1 MINMVSPPLTPSLLP
16 FKIPSLESILKKT
29 PEISP
34 ILLFQIPTTY
44 NFPINT
50 KNFKTPKENEKH
62 KLLNIQKSERETCRV
77 IDERKQVEQGER
89 EKKKGTLV

>member
-44 NFPINT
+44 NFPKNTSPKISKPQRKT
-50 KNFKTPKENEKH
+50 KNTNYKTSKRVR
-62 KLLNIQKSERETCRV
+62 ERLA
-77 IDERKQVEQGER
+77 G
-89 EKKKGTLV
+89 

>member
-1 MINMVSPPLTPSLLP
+1 MNFSYRSDLTD
-16 FKIPSLESILKKT
+16 EQD
-29 PEISP
+29 E
-34 ILLFQIPTTY
+34 Y
-44 NFPINT
+44 NQTT